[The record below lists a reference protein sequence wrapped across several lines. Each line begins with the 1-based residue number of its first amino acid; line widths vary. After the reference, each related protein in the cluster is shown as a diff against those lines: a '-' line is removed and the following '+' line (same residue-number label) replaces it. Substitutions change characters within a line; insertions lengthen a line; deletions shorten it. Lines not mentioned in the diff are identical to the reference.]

1 MAWYNAILGGN
12 ISPLVNSTTTNTT
25 STSTST
31 LANAYA
37 AAQRGSIVALNGAQQ
52 SYFTSENGAMYTVKN
67 YADAIGWSLTHHH
80 LPAGVTS
87 DDPKIAILKIT
98 SIGQVLKDVGVRT
111 SDTDFYIMRDPND

>member
-12 ISPLVNSTTTNTT
+12 GSPLMNSTTA
-25 STSTST
+25 SIG
-31 LANAYA
+31 NAYA
-37 AAQRGSIVALNGAQQ
+37 ATQRAPGSIVAINGAAQS

-80 LPAGVTS
+80 LPSGVTS
-87 DDPKIAILKIT
+87 DDPKIAILKIA